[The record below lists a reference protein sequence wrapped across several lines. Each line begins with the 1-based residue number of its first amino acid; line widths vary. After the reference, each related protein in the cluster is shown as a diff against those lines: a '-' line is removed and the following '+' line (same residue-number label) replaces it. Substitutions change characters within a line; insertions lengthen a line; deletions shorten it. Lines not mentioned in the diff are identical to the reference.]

1 MKIKLDK
8 NDQLFSL
15 MIRERDSFRCV
26 FCGKSKDNGYTMQA
40 SHYWGRGDK
49 VHRFNPLNVDTLCF
63 TCHMNNEG
71 NKQGFYRDWKLKQL
85 GEELHKK
92 MEQDHYQ
99 LTKKYG
105 AFEKK
110 LLSDIL
116 KKQYENK
123 EHLSKEWTVNW

>member
-15 MIRERDSFRCV
+15 MIRERDNHTCV
-26 FCGKSKDNGYTMQA
+26 FCGKSKAQGYVMQN

-49 VHRFNPLNVDTLCF
+49 VHRFDPKNCDTLCF
-63 TCHMNNEG
+63 TCHNNNEG
-71 NKQGFYRDWKLKQL
+71 NKQGFYRDWKLNQI
-85 GEELHKK
+85 GEELHRK

-105 AFEKK
+105 VFEKK
-110 LLSDIL
+110 LLNDIL
-116 KKQYENK
+116 KEQYENK
-123 EHLSKEWTVNW
+123 KHLEKDWTVIW